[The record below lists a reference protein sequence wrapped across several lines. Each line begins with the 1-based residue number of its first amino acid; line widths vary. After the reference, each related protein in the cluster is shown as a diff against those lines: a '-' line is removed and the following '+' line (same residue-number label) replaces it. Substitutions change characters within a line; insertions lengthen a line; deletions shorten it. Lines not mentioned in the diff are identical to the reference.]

1 MKEDWID
8 IEILSDGTVKT
19 STGEV
24 GQINHK
30 SADEFLE
37 FVARLLGGQTAT
49 TKRRQSQSQTSIKI
63 EQGR

>member
-8 IEILSDGTVKT
+8 IEILADGTVKT
-19 STGEV
+19 STDEV
-24 GQINHK
+24 GQVNHK

-49 TKRRQSQSQTSIKI
+49 TKRRQSQSQTSIKLKQ
-63 EQGR
+63 ER